1 MTPSLS
7 LPRKRYEEE
16 KAKYSIQYVTNQ
28 RWLSCQYLHF
38 NPHPPPGYDI
48 KRTFWNKIVQNF
60 LSSIFN

>member
-28 RWLSCQYLHF
+28 TCKDGLVVNICISTLTLPPVMILNELS
-38 NPHPPPGYDI
+38 GT
-48 KRTFWNKIVQNF
+48 R
-60 LSSIFN
+60 

>member
-28 RWLSCQYLHF
+28 TCKDGLVVNICILTLPRVMILNKLS
-38 NPHPPPGYDI
+38 GT
-48 KRTFWNKIVQNF
+48 R
-60 LSSIFN
+60 